1 MLDVANI
8 FRTEKSLEDSLIRS
22 NNTANQSEILNNT
35 HSNIQCDRS
44 RIACKSPSCIGLKGP
59 HTTSR
64 NWMIGAGAA
73 ASKEDPTI
81 ICGMDRIMH
90 TEAMGRA
97 TCERPKMC
105 PYTPLLIHGFVSLLR
120 ELWER
125 QQPASG

>member
-59 HTTSR
+59 HTTSSDGKGHLR
-64 NWMIGAGAA
+64 AA
-73 ASKEDPTI
+73 KD
-81 ICGMDRIMH
+81 
-90 TEAMGRA
+90 
-97 TCERPKMC
+97 
-105 PYTPLLIHGFVSLLR
+105 VSLHAITHPWLR
-120 ELWER
+120 ELAPVSCGNGNSLPLDKMSR
-125 QQPASG
+125 LINSKKRFHSLDKYFNQ